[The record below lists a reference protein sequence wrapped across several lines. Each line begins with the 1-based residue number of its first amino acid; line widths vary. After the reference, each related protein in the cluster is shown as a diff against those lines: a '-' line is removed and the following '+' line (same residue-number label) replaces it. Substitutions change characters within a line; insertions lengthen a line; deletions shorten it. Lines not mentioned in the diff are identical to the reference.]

1 MPPRPR
7 RGPITSIPWGCGQVV
22 HPRAGHVCTIRFSV
36 HLQTQPFWSLR
47 HQPSRAKAAAA
58 GHTATKREQAM
69 SHDVPVLQCPRSR
82 PWHRRWQAPE
92 SPDQDNEFKQ
102 QATKGRTEPQ
112 VPKGSRSRAGVDCS
126 RCFSD
131 LQRPGTKKDERRKAA
146 AYTEVTKIQGP
157 GQRHQQSCLDLRKQ
171 HDTQSS
177 RRQHMQRHGQ

>member
-1 MPPRPR
+1 MAALCDGASSASCGGDRCDVLRQSRPIRDTGDVMPPRPR

-112 VPKGSRSRAGVDCS
+112 VPKGSS
-126 RCFSD
+126 
-131 LQRPGTKKDERRKAA
+131 
-146 AYTEVTKIQGP
+146 P
-157 GQRHQQSCLDLRKQ
+157 GQES
-171 HDTQSS
+171 
-177 RRQHMQRHGQ
+177 M